1 MKKLNKLGYIAI
13 GMLLSLIIGT
23 AAPAFAATTKDVA
36 KQLTAYFTS
45 GGKSISLIV
54 NGVKID
60 KDSNGK
66 AVTPFTID
74 GTTYVPARIVAE
86 ALGKEVKWDATTA
99 SVNVNDVSC
108 NKLNIP
114 KVVNDTNAKL
124 TTTVNAK
131 GNKTDSLDYKFTLDK
146 NAVGEWEF
154 YDNYFAEDIE
164 TKFTPNDTPHHML
177 TSLQTVSIYADGSM
191 ILRNLD
197 NGKKVNQE
205 GLHWTKNYLI
215 DFTREDKVIPAYAIS
230 TIGGKTFM
238 VVESKNGD
246 YFRTGKVSSY
256 DVFVKISDTPA
267 QTSPITITRDNKGVI
282 HESMDYKFVTDK
294 DVIGQWTAINF
305 VVSPDEF
312 DGKDTTKQSVIED
325 SIRNFYD
332 NGREAH
338 YANKANGAAV
348 TKWTKGYVWGS
359 DDVIEEYQ
367 IQQINGKT
375 FMFMQYKS
383 GDYTVRGQKP
393 NYMVYVKTSNTP
405 DPEFVK

>member
-66 AVTPFTID
+66 AVTPFTVN

-99 SVNVNDVSC
+99 SVNVNDTSS

-114 KVVNDTNAKL
+114 KVINDANAKL

-154 YDNYFAEDIE
+154 YDTYFAEDIE

-177 TSLQTVSIYADGSM
+177 TSLQTVSIYTDGSM

-205 GLHWTKNYLI
+205 GLRWTKNYLV
-215 DFTREDKVIPAYAIS
+215 DFSHEDKVIPAYAIS

-238 VVESKNGD
+238 IVESKNGD
-246 YFRTGKVSSY
+246 YFRTGNVSSY

-267 QTSPITITRDNKGVI
+267 QISPITITRDSKGVI

-294 DVIGQWTAINF
+294 DAIGQWTAIDF
-305 VVSPDEF
+305 VTSPNDF
-312 DGKDTTKQSVIED
+312 DGKDTTKKDFIETC
-325 SIRNFYD
+325 IRNFYD

-338 YANKANGAAV
+338 YADKTRGAAL

-367 IQQINGKT
+367 IKQLNGKT

-393 NYMVYVKTSNTP
+393 NYMVYMKTSNTP
-405 DPEFVK
+405 DPEFAK